1 MVERTKQNAH
11 KRLIF
16 LSYWLCWAEMSD
28 YESLIETR
36 VTTAQMA
43 VKTHQF
49 EFFRNVSD
57 SVYTAETVSKQEW
70 IKEAHFSNTH
80 TLPRMRTGGGVKG
93 GVRKVPGCVFIW
105 ARGTENRKID
115 WKRSA
120 YVPWRVWEFCC
131 FASRH
136 HAQRSLHASENVSS
150 PTITHADVGAE
161 IERGC

>member
-1 MVERTKQNAH
+1 MTV
-11 KRLIF
+11 
-16 LSYWLCWAEMSD
+16 LSRDEQL
-28 YESLIETR
+28 ESLIEMW

-43 VKTHQF
+43 VKKTHQF

-57 SVYTAETVSKQEW
+57 SVCTAETVSKQEL

-80 TLPRMRTGGGVKG
+80 TLPQMNRWVSEGWGAKSAWVCM
-93 GVRKVPGCVFIW
+93 FIW

-115 WKRSA
+115 CKRGA
-120 YVPWRVWEFCC
+120 YVPWREWEFCC